1 MMLPVFACSRY
12 KESNSSNINRSC
24 SIPRRMRV
32 RVRARQTAIIT
43 SKPNAHFSSQF
54 KRQLLV
60 VSISQTSRSRQH
72 REITEMSEHVWSVG
86 GGGRNRGA
94 VVTVETRR
102 THHRKTRHQSHT
114 VHAATAITVQ
124 LITR

>member
-1 MMLPVFACSRY
+1 MVLPVFACSRY

-72 REITEMSEHVWSVG
+72 REITGMSEHVWSVG
-86 GGGRNRGA
+86 EGGRNRGA
-94 VVTVETRR
+94 VVTVGPWRLDEPTTARR
-102 THHRKTRHQSHT
+102 VINHTPYTLRPQS
-114 VHAATAITVQ
+114 
-124 LITR
+124 LSS